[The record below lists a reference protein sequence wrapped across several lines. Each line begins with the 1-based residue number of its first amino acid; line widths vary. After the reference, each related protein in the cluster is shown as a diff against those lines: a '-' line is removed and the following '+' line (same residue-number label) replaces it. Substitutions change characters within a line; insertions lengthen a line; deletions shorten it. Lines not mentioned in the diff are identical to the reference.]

1 MNNERSRVRIFVIC
15 CALVFIGFVVF
26 VIYNYLH
33 INYTEKVKVINIDKC
48 ASGIQKETKETVF
61 ANLYQYVLYQNEL
74 TDRITQPTYEGVV
87 RSDTCFVKD
96 NLNAKDRIVS
106 TSVDF
111 ILDISELEYSYRVKF
126 NYIKPGSDRSEYV
139 DLGSTQVSCLR
150 DEEMIYPGFKCDE
163 NELILGVN
171 GSAIDWEIFSAA
183 PYVGD
188 GFTITYTL
196 SPESVS
202 GYSIVL
208 KYTPPESVF
217 KNGTLDSYLAERR
230 KIAEDYLKSKGVNL
244 DEYSIIESKKYW

>member
-1 MNNERSRVRIFVIC
+1 MTDERRKIKIIVIV
-15 CALVFIGFVVF
+15 AAIGFLGLAIWIVLRWQYKDYSNMVIISNMDECATKVEWAMKKEVF
-26 VIYNYLH
+26 STLH
-33 INYTEKVKVINIDKC
+33 
-48 ASGIQKETKETVF
+48 
-61 ANLYQYVLYQNEL
+61 QYIESQNGL
-74 TDRITQPTYEGVV
+74 NHHDTLSTYEGVI
-87 RSDTCFVKD
+87 RQNTCILKD
-96 NLNAKDRIVS
+96 YKNEQGKVVS
-106 TSVDF
+106 TAVKF
-111 ILDISELEYSYRVKF
+111 ILDIEELQYSYQVQF
-126 NYIKPGSDRSEYV
+126 DYIKPGSDRSEYV

-150 DEEMIYPGFKCDE
+150 DKEMIYPGFKCDE